1 MNRDI
6 ITVKLA
12 WEEWNVG
19 IQGNP
24 SIKSLVLMYKHKWRQ
39 LPCKKERNTEG
50 QFFRRRKFLMGA
62 IEAKIAEGMSDEAA
76 VAHFEEKRG
85 RKTLDALQ
93 KALMKEEQE
102 RLAAIEEEK
111 RLATIEEQERL
122 AANRRNS

>member
-39 LPCKKERNTEG
+39 LPCKKERNIEG
-50 QFFRRRKFLMGA
+50 QFFRRRK
-62 IEAKIAEGMSDEAA
+62 IAEGMSYEAA

-85 RKTLDALQ
+85 RKPLEALQ
-93 KALMKEEQE
+93 KALLKEEQE
-102 RLAAIEEEK
+102 RLAAIEEQE
-111 RLATIEEQERL
+111 RLAAIEEQERL